1 VFDSRTGHAQAIISD
16 EHYLSDIRTAAAGA
30 LVSRLLAP
38 EIVRVVT
45 VLGTGAQARL
55 QVLAL
60 HHERPFERLLIWGRN
75 TAKAADLCARLGA
88 ELPEVICEVADDIE
102 SAVHAAEV
110 VITATLA
117 REPIVRGAW
126 LKPGQLIT
134 AVGADD
140 PTKCELDADALLRA
154 RLIVDSRET
163 AGANG
168 DVYRAVQMGHSL
180 DDLIAAEIGD
190 VIAGKAKGRQSS
202 EDIVIAKLVGIGAL
216 DVAAANV
223 ALARLRER
231 R

>member
-1 VFDSRTGHAQAIISD
+1 
-16 EHYLSDIRTAAAGA
+16 
-30 LVSRLLAP
+30 
-38 EIVRVVT
+38 
-45 VLGTGAQARL
+45 
-55 QVLAL
+55 
-60 HHERPFERLLIWGRN
+60 
-75 TAKAADLCARLGA
+75 
-88 ELPEVICEVADDIE
+88 
-102 SAVHAAEV
+102 
-110 VITATLA
+110 LA